1 MSTTHATRPWRYRQ
15 DDLMHEEPA
24 GPHPGTAPHA
34 ARVRIEQQRRGLL
47 AGAAVLA
54 PLLLAAAFLVL
65 PQDVPDGS
73 AAVLARVAEDPDR
86 WYAGHLVFAIGLAL
100 LSAVAVATA
109 AVVRQRSGTL
119 ATLGA
124 MVLIVGS
131 SAFSTAMFMVG
142 GVTHLIA
149 TDAALTGGAGLA
161 FQDAADD
168 SGRLGLPFPI
178 GFFGIVVG
186 IVLCALA
193 LGLSRALPW
202 WQAAAIA
209 LLPLAIG
216 VGFDSSAL
224 LGAALCLV
232 VAVGVLGIA
241 RALLQ
246 GVTPAESGGT

>member
-1 MSTTHATRPWRYRQ
+1 MSTSHATRPWRYRQ
-15 DDLMHEEPA
+15 DDLTHAEPVM
-24 GPHPGTAPHA
+24 PHPGTASHA
-34 ARVRIEQQRRGLL
+34 GRVRIEQQRRGLL
-47 AGAAVLA
+47 AGAAVLS

-73 AAVLARVAEDPDR
+73 AALLARVAEEPDR
-86 WYAGHLVFAIGLAL
+86 WYAGHLLFAVGVAL

-109 AVVRQRSGTL
+109 AVVRHRSGTL
-119 ATLGA
+119 ATVGA
-124 MVLIVGS
+124 MLLIIGA
-131 SAFSTAMFMVG
+131 SAFSTAMFMVA
-142 GVTHLIA
+142 GVTHLVA
-149 TDAALTGGAGLA
+149 THPSLTGGAGLA
-161 FQDAADD
+161 FQDAAED

-178 GFFGIVVG
+178 GFFGIVIG
-186 IVLCALA
+186 IELCALA

-216 VGFDSSAL
+216 VGFDGLAL
-224 LGAALCLV
+224 LGAALCVL

-246 GVTPAESGGT
+246 GVTPVASGRT